1 MQIFW
6 VVVGGGEFVLGGG
19 GWRIYFDIDEWWR
32 VYFGWWSVVVG
43 LFWVVG
49 SLF

>member
-19 GWRIYFDIDEWWR
+19 GWRIYFDNDEW
-32 VYFGWWSVVVG
+32 FILGGGEFILNSG
-43 LFWVVG
+43 G
-49 SLF
+49 